1 MQLTKE
7 EENGLKGD
15 YGSTV
20 SSAYR
25 ILVAIGEATEAK
37 KLTNIKWAHISG
49 VNYNT
54 IGDAGVNFLEKFSE
68 EARVKVKTTINPMGF
83 DRTNATD
90 LPQNFLSKQMR
101 IVNSFE
107 RMGVVSSFTCIP
119 YELFSVPKRSPV
131 SFAESSAAIFSNSM
145 LDLFTNKESALS
157 ALASSVTG
165 KAPLSDL
172 RIGEGR
178 NAKISV
184 RPSFSPQTEIDWG
197 LLGYF
202 AGKVTKESCVN
213 FDGISKPDLR
223 RAKSLSAALGTSG
236 SCGMFTVAQNEG
248 KEVITYESQDADSVK
263 DDLNTSEDG
272 DAIVLGSPQL
282 GMKDLSYLVSLL
294 DGRRFKRR
302 CMIFCA
308 RAVHCN
314 ASNIGIANKL
324 VKAGCKFICDSC
336 SCLTP
341 LISKKD
347 TDSVI
352 TNSIKAAYYLNYS
365 NKISVCLKDL
375 KTIVKDY
382 SA

>member
-172 RIGEGR
+172 MIGEGR

-213 FDGISKPDLR
+213 FDGISQPDLR

>member
-7 EENGLKGD
+7 EEKGLKGD
-15 YGSTV
+15 YGSAL
-20 SSAYR
+20 SAAYR
-25 ILVAIGEATEAK
+25 ILVAIGEATEAE
-37 KLTNIKWAHISG
+37 KLTNIKWAHLSG

-54 IGDAGVNFLEKFSE
+54 IGDAGVSFLEKFSE

-83 DRTNATD
+83 DRTLPTD
-90 LPQNFLSKQMR
+90 LSQNFLSKQMR

-107 RMGVVSSFTCIP
+107 RMGVVASFTCIP
-119 YELFSVPKRSPV
+119 YELFSVPKGSTV

-172 RIGEGR
+172 RIEEQR
-178 NAKISV
+178 KAKISI
-184 RPSFSPQTEIDWG
+184 RPSFSPRTEVDWG

-213 FDGISKPDLR
+213 FDGISQPDLR

-236 SCGMFTVAQNEG
+236 SCGMFTLGQNEG
-248 KEVITYESQDADSVK
+248 KELITYESQDANSVK
-263 DDLNTSEDG
+263 DELNTSEDG

-282 GMKDLSYLVSLL
+282 GMKDLSYLVNLV

-314 ASNIGIANKL
+314 ASSIGIANKL

-365 NKISVCLKDL
+365 NKVSVCLKDL

-382 SA
+382 SV

>member
-7 EENGLKGD
+7 EEKGLKGD
-15 YGSTV
+15 YGSTL
-20 SSAYR
+20 SAAYR

-37 KLTNIKWAHISG
+37 KLTNIKWAHLSG

-54 IGDAGVNFLEKFSE
+54 IGDAGVSFLEKFSK

-83 DRTNATD
+83 DRTMVTD

-172 RIGEGR
+172 RIEEGR

-213 FDGISKPDLR
+213 FDGISQPDLR

-236 SCGMFTVAQNEG
+236 SCGMFTVAQNER
-248 KEVITYESQDADSVK
+248 KEVIPYESQDANSVK
-263 DDLNTSEDG
+263 DDLNTAEDG

-282 GMKDLSYLVSLL
+282 GMKDLSYLTSLL

-314 ASNIGIANKL
+314 ASKIGIANKL

-365 NKISVCLKDL
+365 NKVSVCLKDL

>member
-213 FDGISKPDLR
+213 FDGISQPDLR

-236 SCGMFTVAQNEG
+236 SCGMFTIAQNEG

>member
-7 EENGLKGD
+7 EEKGLKGD
-15 YGSTV
+15 YGSTL
-20 SSAYR
+20 SAAYR

-37 KLTNIKWAHISG
+37 KLTNIKWAHLSG

-54 IGDAGVNFLEKFSE
+54 IGDAGVSFLEKFSE

-83 DRTNATD
+83 DRTMSTD
-90 LPQNFLSKQMR
+90 LSQNFLSKQMR

-145 LDLFTNKESALS
+145 LDLFTNRESALS

-172 RIGEGR
+172 RIEEGR
-178 NAKISV
+178 KAKISV

-213 FDGISKPDLR
+213 FVGITQPDLR

-248 KEVITYESQDADSVK
+248 KEVITYESQDANSIK

-282 GMKDLSYLVSLL
+282 GMKDLSYLARLVN
-294 DGRRFKRR
+294 GRKFKKR

-314 ASNIGIANKL
+314 ASSIGISNKL

-352 TNSIKAAYYLNYS
+352 TNSIKAAYYLKYS
-365 NKISVCLKDL
+365 NKVRVCLKDL

>member
-7 EENGLKGD
+7 EEKGLNGD
-15 YGSTV
+15 YGSTL
-20 SSAYR
+20 STAYR

-37 KLTNIKWAHISG
+37 KLTNIKWAHLSG

-54 IGDAGVNFLEKFSE
+54 IGDAGVSFLEKFSE

-83 DRTNATD
+83 DKTMVTN
-90 LPQNFLSKQMR
+90 LPQNFSSKQMR

-145 LDLFTNKESALS
+145 LDLFTNKESSLS

-172 RIGEGR
+172 RIEEGR

-184 RPSFSPQTEIDWG
+184 RPSFSLQTEIDWG

-213 FDGISKPDLR
+213 FDGISQPDLR

-236 SCGMFTVAQNEG
+236 SCGMFTVAQNQG
-248 KEVITYESQDADSVK
+248 KEVITYESQDANSVK

-282 GMKDLSYLVSLL
+282 GMKDLFFLASLL
-294 DGRRFKRR
+294 NGRRFKRR

-314 ASNIGIANKL
+314 ASKIGIANKL

-365 NKISVCLKDL
+365 NKVSVCLKDL

>member
-213 FDGISKPDLR
+213 FDGISQPDLR

-248 KEVITYESQDADSVK
+248 KEVITYESQDANSVK

-352 TNSIKAAYYLNYS
+352 TNSIKAAYYLNYW

>member
-184 RPSFSPQTEIDWG
+184 RPSFSLQTEIDWG

-213 FDGISKPDLR
+213 FDGISQPDLR

-248 KEVITYESQDADSVK
+248 KEVITYESQDANSVK

-352 TNSIKAAYYLNYS
+352 TNSIKAAYYLNYW

>member
-1 MQLTKE
+1 
-7 EENGLKGD
+7 
-15 YGSTV
+15 
-20 SSAYR
+20 
-25 ILVAIGEATEAK
+25 
-37 KLTNIKWAHISG
+37 
-49 VNYNT
+49 
-54 IGDAGVNFLEKFSE
+54 
-68 EARVKVKTTINPMGF
+68 
-83 DRTNATD
+83 
-90 LPQNFLSKQMR
+90 MR

-172 RIGEGR
+172 RIEEGR

-213 FDGISKPDLR
+213 FDGISQPDLR

-236 SCGMFTVAQNEG
+236 SCGMFTVGQNER
-248 KEVITYESQDADSVK
+248 KEVITYESQDANSVK

-272 DAIVLGSPQL
+272 DTIVLGSPQL
-282 GMKDLSYLVSLL
+282 GMKDLSYLASLL

-314 ASNIGIANKL
+314 ASKIGIANKL

-365 NKISVCLKDL
+365 NKVSVCLKDL